1 MFSEISNTGELKK
14 MNIEQLQKLA
24 SSIRSFLIEKVSK
37 TGGHLSSNL
46 GVVELTIALHKVF
59 DLDQNDDI
67 IWDVGHQS
75 YTHKILTGRA
85 NKFDMLRKYDGI
97 SGFPKTSEDK
107 RDTFNTGHS
116 STSISAASGI
126 AKAKELKGISGKTIA
141 VIGDGAMTGGM
152 AFEALNY
159 SGHTTKNLIIILNDN
174 DMSISKNVGG
184 ISKALKRLRNA
195 NRYLK
200 FKQDVK
206 LALDNIPVVGTPTK
220 KGLTK
225 FKSDLKKIVINGE
238 IGRAHV

>member
-1 MFSEISNTGELKK
+1 
-14 MNIEQLQKLA
+14 
-24 SSIRSFLIEKVSK
+24 
-37 TGGHLSSNL
+37 
-46 GVVELTIALHKVF
+46 
-59 DLDQNDDI
+59 
-67 IWDVGHQS
+67 
-75 YTHKILTGRA
+75 
-85 NKFDMLRKYDGI
+85 MLRKYDGI

-220 KGLTK
+220 KG
-225 FKSDLKKIVINGE
+225 
-238 IGRAHV
+238 